1 MEMLHRPLGE
11 VLPFWNGLGRRVAL
25 DDNAADSA
33 LPELDRQSHADRA
46 ASDDDDLRV
55 VLFSVTHCQLEK
67 RCPVSFSR
75 FLK

>member
-1 MEMLHRPLGE
+1 MLHRPLGKI
-11 VLPFWNGLGRRVAL
+11 LPFWNGLRGHVAL

-33 LPELDRQSHADRA
+33 LPELDRQPHADRA

-55 VLFSVTHCQLEK
+55 VLFSVAHGQLEK